1 MFVTRHFYFY
11 GVYSVYIG
19 YVRNIVLNIIK
30 RYLNL
35 EIPEGQSCFLW
46 GARKTGKSTYLK
58 DNFPDALYI
67 DLLQADIFQRYMR
80 EPQMLRQEVKIFT
93 ETKTII
99 IDEVQKVPL
108 LLDEVHGLIESSK
121 HLQFILCGSSARRI
135 KSIGANLLGGRAW
148 RSMFV
153 PFCYAELKELNWI
166 RIFNNGLI
174 PSHYFSDAPERSL
187 AAYIYDYVL
196 TEVQIEANI
205 RRRDSFSRFL
215 DVLGFAQGEMLSYT
229 NIARDCGVDS
239 KTVRTYFEILEDM
252 YLGYF
257 LYPYRSKSKRQ
268 SIQETPKF
276 YLFDTGVASYLK
288 RFTFKEM
295 IGSEAGKAFEHYIF
309 LELMAYKLLN
319 NKRDEITY
327 WRTKDGKEVDFIVSN
342 MAFEVKISAPIQK
355 SHLSGL
361 LAFGEEQPHS
371 LHFISLEPS
380 KRIMTIDEKD
390 ITIWPV
396 QEFLDA
402 LWAGDLWM

>member
-1 MFVTRHFYFY
+1 M
-11 GVYSVYIG
+11 
-19 YVRNIVLNIIK
+19 IK

-35 EIPEGQSCFLW
+35 IVPQGQSCFLW

-58 DNFPDALYI
+58 KNFPDAIYI

-80 EPQMLRQEVKIFT
+80 EPQLLRQELKTFT
-93 ETKTII
+93 EPKTII
-99 IDEVQKVPL
+99 IDEVQKVPI

-121 HLQFILCGSSARRI
+121 QLQFILCGSSTRRI
-135 KSIGANLLGGRAW
+135 KSIGANLLGGRTW

-153 PFCYAELKELNWI
+153 PFCYAELKELDWQ
-166 RIFNNGLI
+166 RIFNHGLI
-174 PSHYFSDAPERSL
+174 PSHYFSDNPERSL

-205 RRRDSFSRFL
+205 RKRDSFSRFL

-268 SIQETPKF
+268 TIQETPKF
-276 YLFDTGVASYLK
+276 YLFDTGIATYLR
-288 RFTFKEM
+288 RFHFKEM
-295 IGSEAGKAFEHYIF
+295 VGSEAGKAFEHYIF
-309 LELMAYKLLN
+309 LEFMAYKLLN

-327 WRTKDGKEVDFIVSN
+327 WRTKDGKEVDFIIQD
-342 MAFEVKISAPIQK
+342 MAFEVKILAPIQK
-355 SHLSGL
+355 SHLGGVLS
-361 LAFGEEQPHS
+361 FGKEHTFS
-371 LHFISLEPS
+371 LNVISQEPR
-380 KRIMTIDEKD
+380 KRIMTIDGQD
-390 ITIWPV
+390 VTIWPV
-396 QEFLDA
+396 QEFLA
-402 LWAGDLWM
+402 CLWNGSLWK

>member
-1 MFVTRHFYFY
+1 M
-11 GVYSVYIG
+11 
-19 YVRNIVLNIIK
+19 IK

-35 EIPEGQSCFLW
+35 IIPQGQSCFLW

-58 DNFPDALYI
+58 ENFPEAIYI

-80 EPQMLRQEVKIFT
+80 EPQLLRQELKTFT
-93 ETKTII
+93 EPKTII
-99 IDEVQKVPL
+99 IDEVQKVPM

-121 HLQFILCGSSARRI
+121 QLQFILCGSSARRI

-153 PFCYAELKELNWI
+153 PFCYAEIKELDWP
-166 RIFNNGLI
+166 RIFNHGLI
-174 PSHYFSDAPERSL
+174 PSHYFSDNPERSL
-187 AAYIYDYVL
+187 AAYLYDYVL

-205 RRRDSFSRFL
+205 RKRDSFSRFL

-268 SIQETPKF
+268 TIQETPKF
-276 YLFDTGVASYLK
+276 YLFDTGIATYLR
-288 RFTFKEM
+288 RFYFKEM
-295 IGSEAGKAFEHYIF
+295 VGSEAGKAFEHYIF

-327 WRTKDGKEVDFIVSN
+327 WRTKDGKEVDFIIQD
-342 MAFEVKISAPIQK
+342 MAFEVKISAQIQK
-355 SHLSGL
+355 SHLGGVL
-361 LAFGEEQPHS
+361 CFGKEHTFS
-371 LHFISLEPS
+371 LNVISQEPC
-380 KRIMTIDEKD
+380 KRIMTIDGQD
-390 ITIWPV
+390 VTIWPV
-396 QEFLDA
+396 KEFLTC
-402 LWAGDLWM
+402 LWNGSLWK